1 MFTLKKITKNSAD
14 LKQIKKLYISAFP
27 KEERQPFFVLNFKK
41 NSPCADLLAAYNNGG
56 FVGFCYNVKFNDLVY
71 VFFLAIKEEFRGQ
84 SFGTKTLLEIH
95 KRYSGKRIFLAI
107 EEIDKNAENYDERLK
122 RKSFYER
129 NGLRLLNHKMQEAT
143 VVYDVMGTA
152 DITPKEYE
160 LLMDSY
166 LGKPLRK
173 LFKMKLTDI

>member
-1 MFTLKKITKNSAD
+1 MFTLKKITKNTSD
-14 LKQIKKLYISAFP
+14 LKEIKKLYISAFP

-41 NSPCADLLAAYNNGG
+41 KSPAADLLAAYNNGE

-71 VFFLAIKEEFRGQ
+71 VFFLAIKKEFRGR
-84 SFGTKTLLEIH
+84 SFGTKMLTEIH
-95 KRYSGKRIFLAI
+95 KRYTDKRIFLAI
-107 EEIDKNAENYDERLK
+107 EEMDEKAENYAERLK

-129 NGLRLLNHKMQEAT
+129 NGLHILNCKMHEAK
-143 VVYDVMGTA
+143 VVYDVMGNA
-152 DITPKEYE
+152 DITPNEYE

-173 LFKMKLTDI
+173 LFKMRLTNI